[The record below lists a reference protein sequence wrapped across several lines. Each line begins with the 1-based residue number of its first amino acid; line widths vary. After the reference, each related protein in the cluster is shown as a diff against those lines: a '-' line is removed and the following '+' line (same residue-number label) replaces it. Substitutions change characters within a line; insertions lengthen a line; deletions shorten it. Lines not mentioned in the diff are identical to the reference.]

1 VLAVEAC
8 LIEGLTTLFCPENV
22 LDIDDET
29 VTALAA
35 EDEESSIERRRCSE
49 KLKVL
54 EDGLRELKRVQEYS
68 SSHFK
73 GK

>member
-22 LDIDDET
+22 LDIEDELVAT
-29 VTALAA
+29 LAA
-35 EDEESSIERRRCSE
+35 EDEESSTERGRCSE
-49 KLKVL
+49 KLKIL
-54 EDGLRELKRVQEYS
+54 EDGLRELKRVQEFS

>member
-8 LIEGLTTLFCPENV
+8 LIEGLTTLFCPGEI
-22 LDIDDET
+22 LDIDDELVAT
-29 VTALAA
+29 LAA
-35 EDEESSIERRRCSE
+35 EDEETSIERERCSD

-54 EDGLRELKRVQEYS
+54 KDGLRELKSVQEYS
-68 SSHFK
+68 SSQFK